1 MKKLVYL
8 ALIFGLMAAC
18 SGNRNEGEQNREAPV
33 QTENIP
39 TDPDLEGEMTDDDG
53 NYSDSAD
60 NQLQASNPLT
70 EVDVEEYNRLRG
82 TSEFHFKRGLV
93 LYRINNYEEGI
104 REFDTVISISPDLSA
119 AYVNRGKGLLETK
132 NYQRAMLDFQK
143 AVELD
148 RSDTLAYLQ
157 LALAHYHLGDM
168 ESCIRVN
175 NDLIQL
181 NPKSAVGYFNRG
193 TAYGKQNNFPKAIAD
208 FSKAVEIDPNYTDAH
223 FNLGLA
229 YYWSG
234 DQAKACQNWAKARS
248 LGSEKAARVIETY
261 CK

>member
-1 MKKLVYL
+1 MIKQLICLVF
-8 ALIFGLMAAC
+8 ISGLLFSC
-18 SGNRNEGEQNREAPV
+18 VGKNTDQSENQNGQHQSDQDVDLKINKDIQENELTYSDTADEQPFPASEVDMEAYNREHGKP
-33 QTENIP
+33 
-39 TDPDLEGEMTDDDG
+39 
-53 NYSDSAD
+53 
-60 NQLQASNPLT
+60 
-70 EVDVEEYNRLRG
+70 
-82 TSEFHFKRGLV
+82 EFHFKRGLV
-93 LYRINNYEEGI
+93 LYKIKNFEEGI
-104 REFDTVISISPDLSA
+104 LEFDTAISLAPKMASA
-119 AYVNRGKGLLETK
+119 YINRGKGLLETK

-181 NPKSAVGYFNRG
+181 NPRSAVGYFNRG
-193 TAYGKQNNFPKAIAD
+193 TAYGKQNDFPKAIAD

>member
-1 MKKLVYL
+1 MKNIIYL

-18 SGNRNEGEQNREAPV
+18 SGNREDGKQSGETPL

-39 TDPDLEGEMTDDDG
+39 TDPDLEGEIL
-53 NYSDSAD
+53 NDSGFNQDSSD
-60 NQLQASNPLT
+60 NQLQINKPPG
-70 EVDVEEYNRLRG
+70 EVDIEEYNRLRG

-93 LYRINNYEEGI
+93 LYKINNFKEGI
-104 REFDTVISISPDLSA
+104 LEFDTVISISPNLGSA
-119 AYVNRGKGLLETK
+119 YLNRGKGLLQIED
-132 NYQRAMLDFQK
+132 YQRAKWDFQK

-157 LALAHYHLGDM
+157 LALAHYHLGDL

-175 NDLIQL
+175 NELIQL
-181 NPKSAVGYFNRG
+181 SPKSAVGYFNRG

-234 DQAKACQNWAKARS
+234 DQAKACQNWAKARN

-261 CK
+261 CQ